1 MYEWEVRYSETTKE
15 GPRISCESWTAAVY
29 AEDEDEVR
37 AIMAEDEP
45 GKAID
50 KITRGEH
57 LDADD
62 A

>member
-1 MYEWEVRYSETTKE
+1 MYEWEVRYSETKTE
-15 GPRISCESWTAAVY
+15 GTRISCECWRVTVL

-37 AIMAEDEP
+37 AIMAEEEP

-50 KITRGEH
+50 KITRVER
-57 LDADD
+57 LDDD

>member
-1 MYEWEVRYSETTKE
+1 MYEWEVSFSETKQVGT
-15 GPRISCESWTAAVY
+15 RISCECWTAKVY

-37 AIMAEDEP
+37 SIMAEEEP

-50 KITRGEH
+50 KITRGER
-57 LDADD
+57 LDDD